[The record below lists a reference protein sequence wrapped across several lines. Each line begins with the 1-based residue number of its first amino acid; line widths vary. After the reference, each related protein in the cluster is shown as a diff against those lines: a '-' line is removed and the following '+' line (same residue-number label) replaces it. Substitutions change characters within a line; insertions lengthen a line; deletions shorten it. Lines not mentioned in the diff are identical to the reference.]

1 MDLKYDSTI
10 QAYRIEDQPPISD
23 DKKNSS
29 ASFANAASV
38 PPVPDFIDETQ
49 VAQAANV
56 LLASIL
62 RSAKEFL
69 RENLEEIQ

>member
-1 MDLKYDSTI
+1 
-10 QAYRIEDQPPISD
+10 
-23 DKKNSS
+23 
-29 ASFANAASV
+29 V
-38 PPVPDFIDETQ
+38 PPVLDFIDETQ